1 MKKKKKR
8 SRGML
13 SRPSHKENLHMNI
26 TILKDVDVRTRDKK
40 YVTVTKVIYTT
51 EEEKERQRM
60 MIRLMAQKRRR
71 EKLLRLEA
79 LYKEQFRR
87 MQMYQ
92 KMLLDCNSESEALK
106 LEEFINTTLKWD
118 LRHTE
123 EELRD
128 VRRELGYE

>member
-1 MKKKKKR
+1 
-8 SRGML
+8 
-13 SRPSHKENLHMNI
+13 MNI

-40 YVTVTKVIYTT
+40 FVTVTKVIYTT
-51 EEEKERQRM
+51 EEEEERQRM
-60 MIRLMAQKRRR
+60 MIRIMAQKRRR
-71 EKLLRLEA
+71 EKLIRLEA
-79 LYKEQFRR
+79 LYKEQFRK

-92 KMLLDCNSESEALK
+92 RMLLDCECDSEAFK

-128 VRRELGYE
+128 VRRALGYV